1 MLLVYGL
8 TQATSFSFQI
18 YNREGNTMY
27 ETKDIQE
34 ITSQGWDG
42 MVRGTL
48 QPNGIYYWKVD
59 GKTMNGEQLLLNGK
73 KTGSILLVH

>member
-8 TQATSFSFQI
+8 TQASVFSFQI
-18 YNREGNTMY
+18 YNREGNVMY
-27 ETKDIQE
+27 ETKDIQNA
-34 ITSQGWDG
+34 TGSGWNG
-42 MVRGTL
+42 TVRGTL
-48 QPNGIYYWKVD
+48 QPSGIYYWKVD